1 MFNNFVILSSKAVM
15 SYYVYLHQSN
25 MKAFPCVQV
34 EYIYIVEMLSTIQA
48 SVTKQAQCRVSFHLS
63 TTPDIALTSRC
74 SCLVSS
80 SSSHISHKLIAA
92 RV

>member
-34 EYIYIVEMLSTIQA
+34 EYIYIYSGNAVHYTG
-48 SVTKQAQCRVSFHLS
+48 
-63 TTPDIALTSRC
+63 
-74 SCLVSS
+74 
-80 SSSHISHKLIAA
+80 ISN
-92 RV
+92 